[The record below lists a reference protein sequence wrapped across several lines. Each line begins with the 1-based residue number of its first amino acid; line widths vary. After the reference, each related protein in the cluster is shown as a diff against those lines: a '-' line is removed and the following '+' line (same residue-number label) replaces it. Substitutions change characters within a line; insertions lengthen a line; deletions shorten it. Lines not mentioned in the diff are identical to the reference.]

1 MTEKK
6 IDEVGLSQ
14 DDYNA
19 AVVNIF
25 TKIQE
30 SLEIIAETME
40 KQLQLDQDA
49 MKQSME
55 AMEDEKKWREENGGP
70 MDFSPP
76 PTYNISDPDEDKS

>member
-1 MTEKK
+1 MENNKSIYD
-6 IDEVGLSQ
+6 IDSFLFGIPS
-14 DDYNA
+14 
-19 AVVNIF
+19 
-25 TKIQE
+25 
-30 SLEIIAETME
+30 E